1 MLRDL
6 ITSCF
11 IYVFP
16 RLKRHLGDYMGH
28 FSEFFFFQCSFW
40 CSSMFILRYNK

>member
-16 RLKRHLGDYMGH
+16 RLKRHLGDYMEH
-28 FSEFFFFQCSFW
+28 ETF
-40 CSSMFILRYNK
+40 K